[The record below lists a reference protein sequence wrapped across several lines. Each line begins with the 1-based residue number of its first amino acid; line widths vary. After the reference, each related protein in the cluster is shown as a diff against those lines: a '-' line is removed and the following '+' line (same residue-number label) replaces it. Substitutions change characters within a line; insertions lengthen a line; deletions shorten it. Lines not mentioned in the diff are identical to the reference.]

1 MLAKITRI
9 ILLSAVV
16 TVAASVIPAAA
27 TAGDAEAGKV
37 LFQANC
43 VVCHGETG
51 KGDGVLAAALPEPKP
66 RNLAGGEFKF
76 DTDNDGKAGTD
87 ADLKNVIMQGAMAF
101 GGSPLM
107 APWMTLSDADVANLI
122 AFIRT
127 LKVTAPTASP

>member
-9 ILLSAVV
+9 ILLTA
-16 TVAASVIPAAA
+16 VAASVIPAAA
-27 TAGDAEAGKV
+27 TAADAEAGNA
-37 LFQANC
+37 LFQINC
-43 VVCHGETG
+43 MTCHGPAG
-51 KGDGVLAAALPEPKP
+51 QGDGPLAAALDPKP
-66 RNLAGGEFKF
+66 RNLAGSDFKF
-76 DTDNDGKAGTD
+76 DTDNDGKTGTD

>member
-1 MLAKITRI
+1 MLANITRI

-16 TVAASVIPAAA
+16 AVAASVIPAAA
-27 TAGDAEAGKV
+27 TAADADAGKA
-37 LFQANC
+37 LFQINC
-43 VVCHGETG
+43 MTCHGPAG
-51 KGDGVLAAALPEPKP
+51 KGDGPLAAALDPKP
-66 RNLAGGEFKF
+66 RDLSGGEFKF
-76 DTDNDGKAGTD
+76 DTDNDGKTGTD

-127 LKVTAPTASP
+127 LK

>member
-9 ILLSAVV
+9 ILLTA
-16 TVAASVIPAAA
+16 VAASVIPAAA
-27 TAGDAEAGKV
+27 TAADAEAGNA
-37 LFQANC
+37 LFQINC
-43 VVCHGETG
+43 MTCHGPAG
-51 KGDGVLAAALPEPKP
+51 QGDGPLAAALDPKP
-66 RNLAGGEFKF
+66 RDLSSGEFKF
-76 DTDNDGKAGTD
+76 DTDNDGKTGTD
-87 ADLKNVIMQGAMAF
+87 ADLKDVIMQGAMAF